1 VEPMISMKEL
11 SIGEELVVLSP
22 ILSLFH
28 ISENHGY
35 KRRLISGRYLSLIL
49 RTAKHWFKLDIFTST
64 LKSY

>member
-1 VEPMISMKEL
+1 MISMKEL

-35 KRRLISGRYLSLIL
+35 KPKVIFLKIVRLVE
-49 RTAKHWFKLDIFTST
+49 
-64 LKSY
+64 